1 MFSHGFKKTIDFY
14 NAWVNLNERSLR
26 EKFTNVQHRNIN

>member
-1 MFSHGFKKTIDFY
+1 MKKTIDIY

-26 EKFTNVQHRNIN
+26 EKFTNVQRCNIN